1 MRYEN
6 NEKQMVPKTAL
17 KFLMARKFDVRRSLE
32 LYQSHENIRIREGLV
47 KFDPLNQPLKGELE
61 TGKFTILVSVLLLLF
76 PGSCGNLLAGFFCF
90 PSFPLQPARDKNGCT
105 IALFSAGKHL
115 PSDTSH
121 QTTLQGVA
129 YQLDVALDDFDTQR
143 AGIVFIYNMSGAK
156 YAHFDYELSQKIL
169 SLLKGAYPARLK
181 KVLIVN
187 APIWFKAPFRVL
199 QLFIREKLR
208 DRVHIISQTTL
219 AHHVPI
225 EAIPEDLSG
234 MLKID
239 HKNWL
244 EHCLKVHE
252 KDIGDLC
259 PSTPSNTKLLLG
271 NYFGDRDSRSMTSS
285 SASSSTNSSPLV
297 KHRPS
302 GVCAGEENGRS
313 GSVVVA
319 GGVGAGTLINGS
331 NSTRIL
337 VNNNGGGGSG
347 SSCDLGAIAAE
358 MFDARTPTGQNSSLL
373 SMLTAGIDVGVVEE
387 HEEIEDDIEG
397 VPLAEYMTSL
407 AGKKELYE
415 EYFRIKTTPPAG
427 TFDIAKLKNNLGK
440 NRYIDV
446 LCYDHSRVKLPLSD
460 PEDPTSDYINAN
472 YVDGY
477 RQKRA
482 FISTQGKCC

>member
-1 MRYEN
+1 
-6 NEKQMVPKTAL
+6 MVPKTAL

-47 KFDPLNQPLKGELE
+47 KFDPLNQPLKSELE
-61 TGKFTILVSVLLLLF
+61 TGKFTILVCFSYCFILKYLF
-76 PGSCGNLLAGFFCF
+76 VFSK
-90 PSFPLQPARDKNGCT
+90 PARDKNGCT

-219 AHHVPI
+219 VHHVPI

-302 GVCAGEENGRS
+302 GVGSGIALGGEENGRS
-313 GSVVVA
+313 GVVVTS
-319 GGVGAGTLINGS
+319 GGTLINGS

-337 VNNNGGGGSG
+337 VNNNGGG
-347 SSCDLGAIAAE
+347 SSSDLGAMAAE
-358 MFDARTPTGQNSSLL
+358 MFDARTPTGQNNSLL
-373 SMLTAGIDVGVVEE
+373 TMLQAGIDVSAVEE
-387 HEEIEDDIEG
+387 YEEIEDDIEG
-397 VPLAEYMTSL
+397 VPLAEYMASL

-440 NRYIDV
+440 NRYVDV

-460 PEDPTSDYINAN
+460 PDDPTSDYINAN

-482 FISTQGKCC
+482 FISTQGKFVYIFIFKV